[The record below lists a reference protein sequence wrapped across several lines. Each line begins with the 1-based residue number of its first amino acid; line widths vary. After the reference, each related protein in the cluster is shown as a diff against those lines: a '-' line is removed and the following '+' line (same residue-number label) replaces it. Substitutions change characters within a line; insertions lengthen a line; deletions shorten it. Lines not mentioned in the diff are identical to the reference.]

1 MNYPTYIPMQQPAMQ
16 PMMQRPAMPP
26 QPQPMRSMYGGT
38 PPVIRVNGR
47 PGADAFMLG
56 PNEEV
61 ILLDANEDIFY
72 YKATDGGGYPSTR
85 AYRFE
90 PLPESGAAAAVKY
103 ATLDDL
109 EALRV
114 ELAEMKGVIAG
125 GKQPRKTKT
134 DAED

>member
-26 QPQPMRSMYGGT
+26 QPQLMRPMYGGT

-125 GKQPRKTKT
+125 GKQSRKTKT

>member
-16 PMMQRPAMPP
+16 PMMQRPVMPP
-26 QPQPMRSMYGGT
+26 QPLPIRPMYGGT

-90 PLPESGAAAAVKY
+90 PLPESGGAAEVKY

-114 ELAEMKGVIAG
+114 ELTEMKGVIAG